1 MTMAERWCVIIGDVI
16 ESRSVTDR
24 EALRAALNQ
33 GVSRA
38 TDALADQTVAPFS
51 VLKGVDEVGGVIR
64 NPGHAYRA
72 IREITESI
80 HPTAI
85 RFAVVHGEVDVGMTT
100 SEVSEMDGPAFHKA
114 DTLLADITENGRAVA
129 LHDPVVKSWLLS
141 LLADQ
146 IHLLFAW
153 KQEWTPHQASIVHE
167 YRERKSMQALADD
180 RDVSIQAVSQTL
192 SRAKAEMVLST
203 EANLEAAMTEVWE

>member
-1 MTMAERWCVIIGDVI
+1 MTMPERWCIVIGDVI

-24 EALRAALNQ
+24 EALQTSLSQ

-51 VLKGVDEVGGVIR
+51 VLKGVDEVGGVLR
-64 NPGHAYRA
+64 DPGHAYRA
-72 IREITESI
+72 IREIAEAI

-85 RFAVVHGEVDVGMTT
+85 RFAVVHGEVDVGTTT
-100 SEVSEMDGPAFHKA
+100 SDISEMDGPAFHKA
-114 DTLLADITENGRAVA
+114 DTLLADITEDGWAVA
-129 LHDPVVKSWLLS
+129 LHDPDVESWLLS

-153 KQEWTPHQASIVHE
+153 KQEWTPHQASVVRE
-167 YRERKSMQALADD
+167 YRQRESMQALAND
-180 RDVSIQAVSQTL
+180 RNVSIQAVSQTL
-192 SRAKAEMVLST
+192 SRAEAEMVLST
-203 EANLEAAMTEVWE
+203 ETNLETAMTEVWS